1 MSNEEVTVFDRILV
15 PLDRSALAECVLPH
29 AVALARAL
37 DAGLVLLHVLSGAD
51 EPDRLRAVDPLEWQ
65 LRQAEAESYLQG
77 VCARL
82 REAGVTCEAQ
92 VSAGDA
98 AEFIVGFAHDQNISL
113 IIMASHGQSG
123 LSRWNLSS
131 VAQKVVMSTRA
142 SLMVVRSYETAPA
155 DTNALQYRRILV
167 PLDGSARAESV
178 LPLATVL
185 ARIPE
190 TLVLVAH
197 VVQRPAL
204 PRRTPPSQED
214 IGLADRLVERN
225 SAEAESYLETV
236 RLQLPPAAVETH
248 LLVSGQVASALREFV
263 TQQGVDL
270 VLLSAHGYSGETHW
284 PHGGV
289 AASLL
294 AYGSCPLL
302 IFQDA
307 PGAPSVLTQAEAAV
321 RNAESRQ
328 E

>member
-1 MSNEEVTVFDRILV
+1 MPSRW
-15 PLDRSALAECVLPH
+15 
-29 AVALARAL
+29 LARFDSQL
-37 DAGLVLLHVLSGAD
+37 TLLHVLSGAD

-82 REAGVTCEAQ
+82 QEAGVPCEAQ

-98 AEFIVGFAHDQNISL
+98 AELIVGFAHDHDIPL

-123 LSRWNLSS
+123 LSGWNVSS
-131 VAQKVVMSTRA
+131 VVQKVVMRTRA
-142 SLMVVRSYETAPA
+142 SLMIVRAYETAPT
-155 DTNALQYRRILV
+155 DTDALQYRRILV
-167 PLDGSARAESV
+167 PLDGSARAESI

-190 TLVLVAH
+190 TQVLVAH
-197 VVQRPAL
+197 VVQRPAM

-214 IGLADRLVERN
+214 MELADRLVERN
-225 SAEAESYLETV
+225 RDEAESYLETV
-236 RLQLPPAAVETH
+236 RLQLPPPAVETH
-248 LLVSGQVASALREFV
+248 LLVANQVASALHEFV
-263 TQQGVDL
+263 AQQRVDL
-270 VLLSAHGYSGETHW
+270 VLLSAHGYSGETRW

-289 AASLL
+289 VASFL

-321 RNAESRQ
+321 RNYESRQ
-328 E
+328 A